1 MVGYKE
7 ARRLVIRENATAYNP
22 GLLTRVLVANLDR
35 TNGTELLTT
44 TRLDKFEANPI
55 GHVPLQ
61 VLARFT
67 NRKLNT
73 HHLL

>member
-1 MVGYKE
+1 VVGYKE